1 MVNTNSDVNIG
12 ENNGLETG
20 SHNPYVRWC
29 KAQGAQA
36 YLPRPGKC
44 GGCVAGVPWALA
56 FATKT
61 GHVPNLTTVRL
72 PIPWEPFG
80 LPAALQTRTTCL
92 IDGPPAWAW
101 DGTQPNLGIPIVDTH
116 TGDVSEGWDLD
127 HVVLLVPDLA
137 AAIDDLAASVGSPR
151 LRTEVKDRPTA
162 FYRVGPL
169 LEVVESPV
177 RAPALYGMALVTTHS
192 LEVTVL
198 NWRSRGLDV
207 TDPQPAIQPGRRI
220 FTVRGT
226 EAGLAVMSPD
236 GAIPKQSS

>member
-1 MVNTNSDVNIG
+1 M
-12 ENNGLETG
+12 
-20 SHNPYVRWC
+20 
-29 KAQGAQA
+29 
-36 YLPRPGKC
+36 
-44 GGCVAGVPWALA
+44 
-56 FATKT
+56 
-61 GHVPNLTTVRL
+61 PNLTTVRL
-72 PIPWEPFG
+72 PIPWELFG
-80 LPAALQTRTTCL
+80 LPQALQTRTTCL

-101 DGTQPNLGIPIVDTH
+101 EGAAPDLGIPVIPAQ
-116 TGDVSEGWDLD
+116 TGESAEGWDLD

-137 AAIDDLAASVGSPR
+137 ATIDALAAAIGSPR

-177 RAPALYGMALVTTHS
+177 RAPALYGLALVTTQP

-198 NWRSRGLDV
+198 NWRSRGLDIA
-207 TDPQPAIQPGRRI
+207 DPQPAMQPGRRI

-236 GAIPKQSS
+236 GAITSS